1 MTGQQGHHR
10 LFIFTTHLNDGAQL
24 FVEQRR
30 QQLAADAIELDV
42 EATVTGKRHLGQG
55 DEQATVGAV
64 VVGDQLAIGH
74 QRLNGVEEAFEL
86 DRIVEIRRL
95 VTQLAIDLR
104 QRRCAEA
111 LLAVCQGR

>member
-42 EATVTGKRHLGQG
+42 EAAVAGKRHLGQG

-64 VVGDQLAIGH
+64 VVGDQFAISH
-74 QRLNGVEEAFEL
+74 QRLNGV
-86 DRIVEIRRL
+86 
-95 VTQLAIDLR
+95 
-104 QRRCAEA
+104 
-111 LLAVCQGR
+111 GRSL